1 MIKKSRMN
9 TGRNEQDEYRGKRDE
24 EKESDTGEKDMD
36 ITFHGEKGKSRK
48 KRDTR
53 GVEEGE
59 H

>member
-1 MIKKSRMN
+1 MN
-9 TGRNEQDEYRGKRDE
+9 TGRNEQDAYRGKGDE

-36 ITFHGEKGKSRK
+36 ITFQGEKGKSRK

>member
-1 MIKKSRMN
+1 MN